1 MKVEPIR
8 RVKDVRAIRRL
19 LENSPREYCLFVI
32 GISTNL
38 RASDILQL
46 TIGQVKNV
54 RTGGE
59 VELIEKKTKKRRRIT
74 FNDDV
79 VKSVQNLLAMYDDKY
94 SANDALF
101 QGQRG
106 PMTSKTVTR
115 LVKDWCDAINL
126 DGNYGSH
133 SLRKTF
139 GFHQRTRF
147 GTSIVVLMEMYNH
160 STQKQTMDYLCVQ
173 PEEVKDAYLKIAY

>member
-8 RVKDVRAIRRL
+8 KVKDVRAIRRL

-38 RASDILQL
+38 RASDILRL
-46 TIGQVKNV
+46 RIGHLKNI
-54 RTGGE
+54 RTGDE

-74 FNDDV
+74 FNEDV
-79 VKSVQNLLAMYDDKY
+79 VASIQNLLAMYDGRY
-94 SANDALF
+94 SDDDALF

-126 DGNYGSH
+126 KGNYGSH

-173 PEEVKDAYLKIAY
+173 PEEVKDAYLKITY

>member
-8 RVKDVRAIRRL
+8 RVKDIRAIRRL

-38 RASDILQL
+38 RASDILQFS
-46 TIGQVKNV
+46 IGQVRNV
-54 RTGGE
+54 RSGDE

-74 FNDDV
+74 FNEDV
-79 VKSVQNLLAMYDDKY
+79 VAAIQNLLVMYNGRY
-94 SANDALF
+94 SDHDALF

-126 DGNYGSH
+126 KGNYGSH

-160 STQKQTMDYLCVQ
+160 SSQKQTMDYLCVQ
-173 PEEVKDAYLKIAY
+173 PEEVKDAYLKITY